1 MKSSAK
7 NHVAAGSHF
16 ISQKQPLLLQAFLG
30 TCVGLSLHDP
40 KNMVGG
46 IIHLL
51 LPEPVSS
58 SAVDQ
63 PDKYATTGVP
73 AFIEALVA
81 AGADRNELRAGVAGG
96 ALVGPLVQQDIDLD
110 IGGRT
115 AEKVLAI
122 LAEENIQIAR
132 SETGG
137 FFTCCL
143 GLDLRTGEIFIEPA
157 GVEKIVKEIAIPKP
171 TIEEIAAAVERL
183 QPIPQV
189 ALKVLRIIDEG
200 DYDIERIGQEVRK
213 DQVISARTLQLA
225 NSAIFTKKKRVES
238 LDHALV
244 FLGQD
249 LLVKLVISAAVQ
261 SYFNQSGTGYSL
273 CKGGIYH
280 HAIGVALI
288 AEQIARLT
296 DKVAPTRAY
305 TAGLLHDIGKVVLDQ
320 YVTAAFPLF
329 YRNLIEENHDI
340 IAVERKLLGTDH
352 IAVGHV
358 LAKRWDFPAP
368 LINCIR
374 HHHHPNPEAPQGELV
389 AIVYLADLLMSRF
402 NSGLEIECHDTR
414 RLNIQLATLGLTGEH
429 FVKLI
434 DLIPN
439 AALAP
444 VEGDL
449 ETGAEAPLR

>member
-1 MKSSAK
+1 MPSLPKY
-7 NHVAAGSHF
+7 HVAAGSHF
-16 ISQKQPLLLQAFLG
+16 VGQKQPLLLQAFLG
-30 TCVGLSLHDP
+30 TCVGLSLYDP
-40 KNMVGG
+40 KNRVGG

-51 LPEPVSS
+51 LPEPVS
-58 SAVDQ
+58 AATVDQ

-73 AFIEALVA
+73 RFIEAVCA
-81 AGADRNELRAGVAGG
+81 AGADKDELRAGVAGG
-96 ALVGPLVQQDIDLD
+96 ALVGPLNQQDIDLD

-122 LAEENIQIAR
+122 LTEEQIEIEK

-137 FFTCCL
+137 FFTCRL
-143 GLDLRTGEIFIEPA
+143 GLDLRTGEVTIEPA
-157 GVEKIVKEIAIPKP
+157 GVDKIAEDVTIRQPTAAEIS
-171 TIEEIAAAVERL
+171 AAMERL

-200 DYDIERIGQEVRK
+200 EYNIERIGEEVRR

-261 SYFNQSGTGYSL
+261 SYFNQSGMGYSL

-280 HAIGVALI
+280 HTIGVALV
-288 AEQIARLT
+288 AEQIAIHT
-296 DKVAPTRAY
+296 EKVAPTRAY

-320 YVTAAFPLF
+320 YVTGVYPLF
-329 YRNLIEENHDI
+329 YRNLMQQNRDI

-352 IAVGHV
+352 VAVGYA
-358 LAKRWDFPAP
+358 LARRWDFPEP
-368 LINCIR
+368 LINCIH
-374 HHHHPNPEAPQGELV
+374 HHHHPDPQAPNSELT
-389 AIVYLADLLMSRF
+389 AIIYLADVLMSRF

-414 RLNIQLATLGLTGEH
+414 RLTRQLATLGLTEDR
-429 FVKLI
+429 FPELV

-439 AALAP
+439 AALSAAEDPEDAP
-444 VEGDL
+444 EP
-449 ETGAEAPLR
+449 A

>member
-1 MKSSAK
+1 MASLPKF
-7 NHVAAGSHF
+7 HVAAGSHF
-16 ISQKQPLLLQAFLG
+16 IGQKQPLLLQAFLG
-30 TCVGLSLHDP
+30 TCVGLALYDP
-40 KNMVGG
+40 KNRVGG

-51 LPEPVSS
+51 LPEPVSAS
-58 SAVDQ
+58 SVDQ

-73 AFIEALVA
+73 RFIEAICA
-81 AGADRNELRAGVAGG
+81 AGADKVRLRAAVAGG
-96 ALVGPLVQQDIDLD
+96 ALVGPLNQQDIDLD

-122 LAEENIQIAR
+122 LGQAGIEIER

-143 GLDLRTGEIFIEPA
+143 GLDLATGEVTIEPA
-157 GVEKIVKEIAIPKP
+157 GVEKIDDNVAIRQPTEAEI
-171 TIEEIAAAVERL
+171 TAAMESL

-200 DYDIERIGQEVRK
+200 EYNIERIGEEVRK

-261 SYFNQSGTGYSL
+261 SYFDQSGQGYSL

-280 HAIGVALI
+280 HAIGVALV
-288 AEQIARLT
+288 AEQIAIHT
-296 DKVAPTRAY
+296 EKVAPTRAY

-320 YVTAAFPLF
+320 YVTGVYPLF
-329 YRNLIEENHDI
+329 YRNLMEHNRDI

-352 IAVGHV
+352 IAVGHA
-358 LAKRWDFPAP
+358 LARRWDFPAP

-374 HHHHPNPEAPQGELV
+374 SHHHPDPNAPHSELA
-389 AIVYLADLLMSRF
+389 AIVYLADVLMSRF

-414 RLNIQLATLGLTGEH
+414 RLTRQLATLGLSEDR
-429 FVKLI
+429 FPELV
-434 DLIPN
+434 DLIPD
-439 AALAP
+439 AALSAAEDP
-444 VEGDL
+444 DEAL
-449 ETGAEAPLR
+449 ELA

>member
-1 MKSSAK
+1 MKSVARY
-7 NHVAAGSHF
+7 HVAAGSHF
-16 ISQKQPLLLQAFLG
+16 IGQKQPLLLQAFLG
-30 TCVGLSLHDP
+30 TCVGLSLYDP
-40 KNMVGG
+40 TNRVGG
-46 IIHLL
+46 LIHLL
-51 LPEPVSS
+51 LPEPVTSNTL
-58 SAVDQ
+58 DQ

-73 AFIEALVA
+73 AFIEALLA
-81 AGADRNELRAGVAGG
+81 AGADRSALRAAVAGG
-96 ALVGPLVQQDIDLD
+96 ALVGPLNQQDFDLD

-115 AEKVLAI
+115 AEKVMGI
-122 LAEENIQIAR
+122 LADEKIEIAQ

-143 GLDLRTGEIFIEPA
+143 GLDLRTGEVTIEPA
-157 GVEKIVKEIAIPKP
+157 GVEKIVAEVAIERPTAAQIAG
-171 TIEEIAAAVERL
+171 AMERL

-200 DYDIERIGQEVRK
+200 EYDIDRIGREVRK

-225 NSAIFTKKKRVES
+225 NAAIFTKKKRVES

-261 SYFNQSGTGYSL
+261 SYFNQSGMGYSL

-280 HAIGVALI
+280 HTIGVALI
-288 AEQIARLT
+288 AEQIAILT

-305 TAGLLHDIGKVVLDQ
+305 TGGLLHDIGKVVLDQ

-329 YRNLIEENHDI
+329 YRNLIENNNDV

-352 IAVGHV
+352 IAVGHA
-358 LAKRWDFPAP
+358 LARRWDFPEP
-368 LINCIR
+368 LIDCIC
-374 HHHHPNPEAPQGELV
+374 HHHHPNPQAPQSELA

-414 RLNIQLATLGLTGEH
+414 RLTTQLATLGLSEER
-429 FVKLI
+429 FEELI

-444 VEGDL
+444 VEAA
-449 ETGAEAPLR
+449 ETPPH

>member
-1 MKSSAK
+1 MTILTKY
-7 NHVAAGSHF
+7 HVAAGTRY
-16 ISQKQPLLLQAFLG
+16 IGQQQPILLQAFLG
-30 TCVGLSLHDP
+30 TCVGLSLYDP
-40 KNMVGG
+40 ENKVGG
-46 IIHLL
+46 ILHLL
-51 LPEPVSS
+51 LPEPVSTT
-58 SAVDQ
+58 AVDQ
-63 PDKYATTGVP
+63 PDKYASTGVP
-73 AFIEALVA
+73 RFIEAVCA
-81 AGADRNELRAGVAGG
+81 AGADKARLKAGVAGG
-96 ALVGPLVQQDIDLD
+96 ALVGPLNQQDIELD

-122 LAEENIQIAR
+122 LAASGIDIER

-143 GLDLRTGEIFIEPA
+143 GLDLRTGHVSIAPA
-157 GVEKIVKEIAIPKP
+157 GVEKIDGDMPIQAPSAS
-171 TIEEIAAAVERL
+171 EIAAAMERL

-200 DYDIERIGQEVRK
+200 EYDIARIGHEVRK

-225 NSAIFTKKKRVES
+225 NSALFTKKKRVES

-261 SYFNQSGTGYSL
+261 SYFEQSEMGYSL

-280 HAIGVALI
+280 HAIGVALV
-288 AEQIARLT
+288 AEQIAVLT
-296 DKVAPTRAY
+296 EKVAPTRAY

-320 YVTAAFPLF
+320 YVTAVYPLF
-329 YRNLIEENHDI
+329 YRNLMENNHDI

-352 IAVGHV
+352 IQVGHI
-358 LAKRWDFPAP
+358 LAQRWDFPDT
-368 LINCIR
+368 LIHCIR
-374 HHHHPNPEAPQGELV
+374 HHHHPDPKTPRSELA

-414 RLNIQLATLGLTGEH
+414 RLTRQMAALGLSENR
-429 FVKLI
+429 FPELV
-434 DLIPN
+434 DLIPD
-439 AALAP
+439 AALSP
-444 VEGDL
+444 
-449 ETGAEAPLR
+449 AESADAQSGTF